1 MMPDWLM
8 VLMLVIG
15 LPLSAFAVGYM
26 IYALINVREFTK
38 PQYNIREWPADAP
51 RNGYW
56 RFNMRCPMC
65 KRRGSGKRQY
75 MDSGQFH
82 RIVDCSHC
90 AVSWDTGEIG
100 DDNPAG

>member
-1 MMPDWLM
+1 MYEWIT

-15 LPLSAFAVGYM
+15 LPLSAFAAGYM
-26 IYALINVREFTK
+26 IYALINIRRFTK
-38 PQYNIREWPADAP
+38 PHYNIREWPADVAK
-51 RNGYW
+51 NEYW
-56 RFNMRCPMC
+56 RFNLRCPMC

-75 MDSGQFH
+75 MDSGQFR

-100 DDNPAG
+100 YDSGPE